1 MNRSSF
7 ARLRGLAWLASGAVV
22 ASATVLWLVRR
33 TAENHAPPEP
43 ASVPLSVREDWEE
56 PPNSFS
62 FEPAE
67 APSEGVTARP
77 SARPT
82 GISSPDDYDSLSPD
96 DLGAAFLAGATD
108 TSLDEPPSSTAELS
122 GFQIYEADGVR
133 DGNPSAED
141 DELAEIFDRRAR
153 G

>member
-1 MNRSSF
+1 M
-7 ARLRGLAWLASGAVV
+7 L

-33 TAENHAPPEP
+33 AVENQVPLEP
-43 ASVPLSVREDWEE
+43 ASAPVRVSDDWEE

-67 APSEGVTARP
+67 APTEGVTARP
-77 SARPT
+77 SARPSA
-82 GISSPDDYDSLSPD
+82 ISSPDDYDSLSPD

-122 GFQIYEADGVR
+122 GFQIYEADGAR
-133 DGNPSAED
+133 DGSLSAEED
-141 DELAEIFDRRAR
+141 DLAEIFDRPDR